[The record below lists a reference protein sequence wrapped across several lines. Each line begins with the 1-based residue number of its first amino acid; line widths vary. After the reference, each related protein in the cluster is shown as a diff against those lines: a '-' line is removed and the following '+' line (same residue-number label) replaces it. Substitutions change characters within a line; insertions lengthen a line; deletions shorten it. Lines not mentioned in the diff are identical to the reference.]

1 MFTIPLDKFSI
12 NKFWDKTP
20 NPLKYILIFSI
31 LIATAYFAFSKKLD
45 DNQMQDLENMKKG
58 IVATY
63 ELIDNFEDFRR
74 EQDDYNQEVITYLH
88 NLHKLVEELNTST
101 NRKFDMILRSS
112 NNNADDIIE
121 KIVLLNESFIKL
133 SDIYQ
138 SNIEI
143 PNLNDNKPKN
153 TYDTKIK
160 VNSIK
165 SINDT
170 TEK

>member
-1 MFTIPLDKFSI
+1 MINVTLEKFSI
-12 NKFWDKTP
+12 NNFWNKTP
-20 NPLKYILIFSI
+20 NPLKYVLIFSI
-31 LIATAYFAFSKKLD
+31 LIATSYFVFSKKLD
-45 DNQMQDLENMKKG
+45 NNHIKDLENMKIG

-88 NLHKLVEELNTST
+88 NLHKLVEELNIST

-143 PNLNDNKPKN
+143 PNLNDNKVKN
-153 TYDTKIK
+153 SYDAKIK
-160 VNSIK
+160 ANVIK

>member
-1 MFTIPLDKFSI
+1 MITVPLDKFSI

-31 LIATAYFAFSKKLD
+31 LIATSYFIFSKKLD
-45 DNQMQDLENMKKG
+45 DNQIQELENMKKG

-143 PNLNDNKPKN
+143 PNLNDNKVKN
-153 TYDTKIK
+153 SYDTKIK